1 MVSSYAESFPGKSQ
15 IDETNFRRIVVRS
28 MTRGVVLAVIAATS
42 LSHIAR
48 AQAGERTLMH
58 TFQEGSR
65 IVYVTIVDRSSGP
78 LGLVSSEDPS
88 SKERWFTISRSQFN
102 DMRRTLM
109 SSGAQKYAG
118 DEKSD
123 RRFDAVNYY
132 VFSAAEMPHDWKKNY
147 AVPSDNASRTLIALA
162 KQFRG
167 YAK

>member
-42 LSHIAR
+42 LSHIAH

-88 SKERWFTISRSQFN
+88 RKE
-102 DMRRTLM
+102 TLVHDF
-109 SSGAQKYAG
+109 SI
-118 DEKSD
+118 
-123 RRFDAVNYY
+123 AV
-132 VFSAAEMPHDWKKNY
+132 
-147 AVPSDNASRTLIALA
+147 
-162 KQFRG
+162 Q
-167 YAK
+167 